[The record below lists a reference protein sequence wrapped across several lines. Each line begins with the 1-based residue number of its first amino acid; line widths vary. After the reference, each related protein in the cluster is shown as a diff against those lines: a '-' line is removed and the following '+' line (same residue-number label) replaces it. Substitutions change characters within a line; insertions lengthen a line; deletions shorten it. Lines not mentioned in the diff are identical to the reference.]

1 MKKPNTSIVA
11 SAIALAAVFAAHGIL
26 AADYYHRGDAT
37 ANQAAQYDG
46 SKVYRLAELT
56 SGWYTDNEC
65 NNSAG
70 ESVTPG
76 SGDSIYLRN
85 GTYTILDG
93 DTLAYTNYRIGHGW
107 GTYTTNNITGG
118 SLTLSDLFS
127 VGYWNDG
134 HGTVNISGGTVS
146 ANAVQ
151 VAPEAGDYA
160 CTDAHWNQSGG
171 ETTTTGDFRVASD
184 KANSKGDATFTGG
197 TLTVGANLAV
207 ATESGCTAEMSV
219 ENATVAVK
227 GTSYIGRKGG
237 TGTLTLKSGA
247 VMTSGAVQVGSHSNG
262 GSNGTLVMEDGSSLT
277 GTNLYLADN
286 STGNTGTMTVNGGT
300 ALFTEDSFIGQN
312 GKGTLNISDGTV
324 SVGTATANKWLFVNN
339 TSGATGSSIN
349 LSGDGVLDI
358 CHVRCYQGA
367 GEINFDGGAIHAYA
381 NNGNCG
387 GVVIAASDNLT
398 VNVKAG
404 GATFDVPSGVAV
416 SIAEPLLED
425 ATSTDGGLTKTGRGS
440 LALANGNTYTG
451 TTTVEGGVLR
461 LGSGTYGAAIVNR
474 GVLSFAAGQAFSG
487 AVTIAK
493 GGALAIDVSSAV
505 DASTVAVGNTITLLS
520 APSLTLA
527 EGDSLEEAVF
537 LGGPA
542 IEYTL
547 AFENGAL
554 VATVT
559 DVSHASS
566 TRKVTAFIA
575 EDAYI
580 DNAAAW
586 SNGTPI
592 DESYDT
598 VIFTSDATVTTWKNG
613 WGDDWG
619 NNKTGNHNIDC
630 QTMVLRNVTIL
641 AQHDANFNPA
651 LDKNHIVGNGTLKLR
666 RLGLER
672 RRAPETTVTVGEN
685 ITIEIVQTASN
696 TDTWIAPC
704 TINGDL
710 RVTTGYTIFNS
721 DIIVN
726 GSATF
731 TGEGK
736 DSYITAST
744 ASGNTFNGDFIMEG
758 GNFNFNSAAVTFG
771 PNARLVLAGGTV
783 SNFGNNVG
791 MTNLVVSGGSYA
803 YTALPG
809 VGGADFHCSLEDGG
823 TVEFTATS
831 DGTITATALTAAG
844 GKVVIDASAMTLSEG
859 STINLSQIALAT
871 GAAFGTDVEVQIAGT
886 AFDWTISGT
895 TATAATPADAAN
907 RWLGGASGNW
917 DTATN
922 WKYGVPTSS
931 QTVVF
936 DTNAVVTLSA
946 NVNVGTLS
954 NANSTVQFRT
964 SNVNNTHPTI
974 FVSEKVSGKG
984 TFQFYHAGIISA
996 TSNTDCPVG
1005 GGEDDDL
1012 TLEVL
1017 ACSSDSWFEGSSSN
1031 GPLAIYAKMKS
1042 EGKIVFRRDVRLY
1055 GDNSGCTGA
1064 IECNGTSGK
1073 MYFANTNAG
1082 SANATW
1088 SFSGD
1093 VYLGATAT
1101 DGNFTGTI
1109 SFGTLNTSN
1118 LATMK
1123 VNTGVSGVVI
1133 EVGAGTWGNQ
1143 YFLCG
1148 QDFKT
1153 QNNDDV
1159 VTKDVTLK
1167 KVGSGTLAYNGFGI
1181 PKIVVAEGVFSLGD
1195 PNTSLT
1201 HYSHTYTTID
1211 SLTVAEG
1218 AVLTGSG
1225 TRTVTNTT
1233 LAEGAIIR
1241 QTITASDDTYT
1252 CPTLTINGTVDVEGV
1267 VGDLVD
1273 ANSYLASAQATD
1285 ELPTF
1290 TLLSAT
1296 SVTGKP
1302 TGTVKMAT
1310 RGWGWQAKT
1319 SAGTAL
1325 VMRAGPTK
1333 PGLIIIIR

>member
-11 SAIALAAVFAAHGIL
+11 VMRYATFALALAGTLSVFADRKWTAGGGN
-26 AADYYHRGDAT
+26 DTDWTNDANWDSGTGTRLFNQQNWT
-37 ANQAAQYDG
+37 A
-46 SKVYRLAELT
+46 
-56 SGWYTDNEC
+56 TDNTINVSFTNRTTESGNAFFIQSKTDTVVFNAASDEAGLDITVPNSGNWWVQNFYVGTDAQDGAWVVNGGTYSIGGGSLYIGHNG
-65 NNSAG
+65 NNKAATG
-70 ESVTPG
+70 SVT
-76 SGDSIYLRN
+76 IEN
-85 GTYTILDG
+85 
-93 DTLAYTNYRIGHGW
+93 
-107 GTYTTNNITGG
+107 G
-118 SLTLSDLFS
+118 SLTLGNALL
-127 VGYWNDG
+127 VGAGGAGSLEVKDG
-134 HGTVNISGGTVS
+134 KLAINGVLDVANAGTGTFAMSNGTVTASKYMRLGFGANSIANVYISGGELT
-146 ANAVQ
+146 
-151 VAPEAGDYA
+151 AGGS
-160 CTDAHWNQSGG
+160 TD
-171 ETTTTGDFRVASD
+171 
-184 KANSKGDATFTGG
+184 NSKYYGLMLADSASSAATFT
-197 TLTVGANLAV
+197 
-207 ATESGCTAEMSV
+207 
-219 ENATVAVK
+219 
-227 GTSYIGRKGG
+227 I
-237 TGTLTLKSGA
+237 
-247 VMTSGAVQVGSHSNG
+247 
-262 GSNGTLVMEDGSSLT
+262 D
-277 GTNLYLADN
+277 
-286 STGNTGTMTVNGGT
+286 GGT
-300 ALFTEDSFIGQN
+300 ATFIHDSNIGWN
-312 GKGTLNISDGTV
+312 GSGTLNIGGTGKL
-324 SVGTATANKWLFVNN
+324 SVGTATDNKWLFMNRQ
-339 TSGATGSSIN
+339 SAATGKSTIN
-349 LSGDGVLDI
+349 LSGSGILDI
-358 CHVRCYQGA
+358 CHVELDHGT

-425 ATSTDGGLTKTGRGS
+425 ATSTGGGLTKTGRGVLT
-440 LALANGNTYTG
+440 LAGSDTYTG

-461 LGSGTYGAAIVNR
+461 LGASTTYASAAVNR

-520 APSLTLA
+520 ATSLTLA
-527 EGDSLEEAVF
+527 EGDSLEEVVF

-575 EDAYI
+575 EDGTI
-580 DNAAAW
+580 DQDYNW
-586 SNGTPI
+586 SNGMPANA
-592 DESYDT
+592 SYDT
-598 VIFTSDATVTTWKNG
+598 IIFCNNATMSVWAETWGDGNNRACQTMAIRDATV
-613 WGDDWG
+613 
-619 NNKTGNHNIDC
+619 
-630 QTMVLRNVTIL
+630 L
-641 AQHDANFNPA
+641 AQQFDNWNPK
-651 LDKNHIVGNGTLKLR
+651 LDKNRIVGNGTLQLR

-672 RRAPETTVTVGEN
+672 VNAPETTVTVGEN

-696 TDTWIAPC
+696 TDTWIASC

-710 RVTTGYTIFNS
+710 RVTTGYTIFHS
-721 DIIVN
+721 DITVN
-726 GSATF
+726 GNATF

-736 DSYITAST
+736 DSYVTDKGT
-744 ASGNTFNGDFIMEG
+744 NTGNTFNGDFIMEG

-783 SNFGNNVG
+783 SNYGNNIG
-791 MTNLVVSGGSYA
+791 MTNVVVNGGLYN

-823 TVEFTATS
+823 TIEIVAAA
-831 DGTITATALTAAG
+831 DGTITATGLVANG
-844 GKVVIDASAMTLSEG
+844 GKVVIDAAAMSLSEG
-859 STINLSQIALAT
+859 STINLSQISLAT

-895 TATAATPADAAN
+895 TATATTPADAAN
-907 RWLGGASGNW
+907 RWLGGESGTW
-917 DTATN
+917 FTAKN
-922 WKYGVPTSS
+922 WKYGVPTLG

-946 NVNVGTLS
+946 NANVGTLS

-996 TSNTDCPVG
+996 TSNKDCPVG

-1017 ACSSDSWFEGSSSN
+1017 ACSSDSWFEGSNSS

-1101 DGNFTGTI
+1101 DENFTGTI
-1109 SFGTLNTSN
+1109 SFGTLNTSGT
-1118 LATMK
+1118 ATLK
-1123 VNTGVSGVVI
+1123 VNTAVSGVVI

-1143 YFLCG
+1143 YFLVG
-1148 QDFKT
+1148 QDFST
-1153 QNNDDV
+1153 GNNADV

-1167 KVGSGTLAYNGFGI
+1167 KVGTGTLTYNGFGI
-1181 PKIVVAEGVFSLGD
+1181 PKIEVAEGVFSLGT

-1233 LAEGAIIR
+1233 LESGAILR
-1241 QTITASDDTYT
+1241 QSIAASGNTYT
-1252 CPTLTINGTVDVEGV
+1252 CPTLTIYGSVNVTDAVCE
-1267 VGDLVD
+1267 LVD
-1273 ANSYLASAQATD
+1273 ADDYLANAQATD
-1285 ELPTF
+1285 TLPTF

-1296 SVTGKP
+1296 SVTGTP
-1302 TGTVKMAT
+1302 TGAIDMAT
-1310 RGWGWQAKT
+1310 DGWAWMPKVK
-1319 SAGTAL
+1319 SGTQV
-1325 VMRAGPTK
+1325 VMSGRCKK
-1333 PGLIIIIR
+1333 PGFILTIR